1 MKNPLK
7 RKKVPQLQ
15 FTKEKEKEKPKQ
27 KKDWFEVSL
36 IMFIGTMIGASI
48 VYLLV
53 TYS

>member
-1 MKNPLK
+1 MEMKNPLK

-15 FTKEKEKEKPKQ
+15 FTKEKEKPKQ